1 MIGIAHDSV
10 KVDQFVECF
19 TGPDPMIDGLP
30 QMLLYVGMVT
40 SNRDSF
46 GRHDGATNDSNAA
59 GSVYMENLIAALPGE
74 DETAKRRIAWAVLSE
89 MIGAVILARVINPEL
104 GDELTRTVVADLLER
119 RDRSTPRPV
128 ARPRTPHRKK

>member
-1 MIGIAHDSV
+1 VAALASDVARHNSPELS
-10 KVDQFVECF
+10 K
-19 TGPDPMIDGLP
+19 
-30 QMLLYVGMVT
+30 LLEETV
-40 SNRDSF
+40 
-46 GRHDGATNDSNAA
+46 
-59 GSVYMENLIAALPGE
+59 SVYMENLIAALPGE